1 MTLGERILAFISHK
15 GITPHKFETIC
26 GLTNGYVRSIK
37 DEIGSQ
43 KLLKIL
49 TVYPELSATWLL
61 FETGPMLV
69 ENANPSSQN
78 EKISNFQS
86 GLNSFSAIQSS
97 SEISSLVSILKDQMK
112 QNERLI
118 AMLEHIVFQGDKQSN
133 AKQ

>member
-1 MTLGERILAFISHK
+1 MTLGERIQAFISYK
-15 GITPHKFETIC
+15 GMTPHKFETMC

-49 TVYPELSATWLL
+49 TIFPELSATWLL
-61 FETGPMLV
+61 FETGPMLS
-69 ENANPSSQN
+69 ENAKPTSQS

-86 GLNSFSAIQSS
+86 GLNSFSANQFSA
-97 SEISSLVSILKDQMK
+97 EISNLILIIKDQLS

-118 AMLEHIVFQGDKQSN
+118 TMLEHIVFQGNIPPKS
-133 AKQ
+133 K